1 MQKFFFF
8 GLNLVA
14 VIFLLSPLPAFA
26 QPGEQP
32 FIVKGYPDT
41 IQARLEAREKLFL
54 SQSTALSEKSTFTP
68 QYIID
73 ISREWVP
80 GQTLRVAF
88 SGGDA
93 ALRKEIEDAT
103 QEWSM
108 YCNMKF
114 DFRCQT

>member
-14 VIFLLSPLPAFA
+14 AIFLLSTLLAFA
-26 QPGEQP
+26 QRGEQA
-32 FIVKGYPDT
+32 FIVEGYPDT

-73 ISREWVP
+73 ISREWAP

-93 ALRKEIEDAT
+93 ALRKKIEDAA
-103 QEWSM
+103 QEGS
-108 YCNMKF
+108 
-114 DFRCQT
+114 R